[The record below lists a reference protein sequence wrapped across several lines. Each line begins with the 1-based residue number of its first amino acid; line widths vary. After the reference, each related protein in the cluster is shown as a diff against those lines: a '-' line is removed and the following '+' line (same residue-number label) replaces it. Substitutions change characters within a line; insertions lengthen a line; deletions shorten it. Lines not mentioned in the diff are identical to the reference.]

1 MEADRR
7 LIALLLLTVDYIR
20 RDVIRL
26 LSARSI
32 GLVHLVLDEAH
43 AFGLLNPKLLPFLVP
58 APLVDLAFTEA
69 RLATDRL
76 QGLLGPVGVL
86 VEEPI

>member
-1 MEADRR
+1 M
-7 LIALLLLTVDYIR
+7 V
-20 RDVIRL
+20 RL

-32 GLVHLVLDEAH
+32 SLVHLMLDETH
-43 AFGLLNPKLLPFLVP
+43 AFGLLNPKLFAFLVP